1 MSMLATFKT
10 DLLPILKQGSDRE
23 IDPSLIND
31 MELWSDPP
39 KAIEILYSLDIN
51 AYFALSSGFISQVL
65 TTLYN
70 TALHEEGVTEAEI
83 EKRAA
88 ELWRDANLHAEGKR
102 PNF

>member
-51 AYFALSSGFISQVL
+51 AYFALSSGFVSQVL

-83 EKRAA
+83 EAQAA
-88 ELWRDANLHAEGKR
+88 SLWRNENLHAEGKR